1 VTQAFELADRF
12 FGAIEAGDVKT
23 VEAIYSPDVGIWHNN
38 DGLTQTREQNLRVL
52 TSMTQLLS
60 GRKYTVRKRYLTDEG
75 FAQEHTLTGTLPDG
89 TPFKLDACIFIDIK
103 DGHIVHLREY
113 LDGASASGPFQRF
126 APARA

>member
-12 FGAIEAGDVKT
+12 FGAIEAGDGETVKS
-23 VEAIYSPDVGIWHNN
+23 IYAPDVGIWHNN

-60 GRKYTVRKRYLTDEG
+60 NRKYTVNKRYLTDEG
-75 FAQEHTLTGTLPDG
+75 FAQEHTLSGTLPDG

-113 LDGASASGPFQRF
+113 LDGANASGPFQRF
-126 APARA
+126 AQARA

>member
-1 VTQAFELADRF
+1 MTQAFELADRF

-23 VEAIYSPDVGIWHNN
+23 VESIYAPDVGIWHNN
-38 DGLTQTREQNLRVL
+38 DGLTQTREENLKVL
-52 TSMTQLLS
+52 GSMAKLLS
-60 GRKYTVRKRYLTDEG
+60 DRKYTVRKRYLTDEG

-126 APARA
+126 VPARA